1 MGATLAVSP
10 VALAARPTAAGVCW
24 VRSHVPG
31 DALSPGAPSPAGSSF
46 PCCFTPFHPT
56 FPAGTC
62 KPPRTFTHPAKSLAR
77 RTQDLGY
84 RHPPAHPPGA
94 PHAGC
99 KSIGRTQEIT
109 RHVVLFSPISFFFF
123 PSLFPGAK
131 AVFLLPL
138 LLSSLQPPS
147 IPPAGMLARLAE
159 ARLLLCHV
167 NSTERAEQKAKGRS
181 CYRQLF

>member
-1 MGATLAVSP
+1 MGETLAVSP
-10 VALAARPTAAGVCW
+10 MALAARPAAAGSCS

-31 DALSPGAPSPAGSSF
+31 DALSPGAPSPAGGSF

-62 KPPRTFTHPAKSLAR
+62 KPPHTFTHPAKGLAR
-77 RTQDLGY
+77 RTQDLGHQ
-84 RHPPAHPPGA
+84 HPPAHPPGA

-123 PSLFPGAK
+123 PPFFQRPRQFSSFP
-131 AVFLLPL
+131 
-138 LLSSLQPPS
+138 SSLQPPS

-159 ARLLLCHV
+159 ARLLLCRV
-167 NSTERAEQKAKGRS
+167 NSTERAEQKAEGRS